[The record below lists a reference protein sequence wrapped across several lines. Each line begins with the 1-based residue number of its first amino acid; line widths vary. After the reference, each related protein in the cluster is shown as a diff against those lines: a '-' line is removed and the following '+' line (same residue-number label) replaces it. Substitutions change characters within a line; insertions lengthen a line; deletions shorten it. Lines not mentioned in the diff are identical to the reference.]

1 MALQTQRQVSL
12 PWGGGAASDGC
23 GRVPEPEGET
33 VPTARDSPLED
44 PDHALCL
51 PLLPLPVPFS
61 LGFPG
66 CLFSHLYSLS
76 SFSGFAP

>member
-1 MALQTQRQVSL
+1 MAVGGSQSLRVRRSL
-12 PWGGGAASDGC
+12 PH
-23 GRVPEPEGET
+23 ET
-33 VPTARDSPLED
+33 CPLRILIM
-44 PDHALCL
+44 HLCL